1 MVDKELLKGSTP
13 MLVLAV
19 LAERPSYG
27 YEIAK
32 RIEERSDGI
41 LEGKEG
47 TLYPLLHQLEA
58 KKLLRS
64 HKEEVAG
71 RTRKYYR
78 ITHKGKAELAKM
90 LSKWKSFSEA
100 VDKTVATAKN
110 LGVEFAT
117 GWSF

>member
-19 LAERPSYG
+19 LAEEPSYG

-32 RIEERSDGI
+32 RIEQRSEGI

-58 KKLLRS
+58 KKMLKS
-64 HKEEVAG
+64 FKEEVAG

-78 ITHKGKAELAKM
+78 ITQRGKGELAKM
-90 LSKWKSFSEA
+90 LSQWKTFSEA
-100 VDKTVATAKN
+100 VDKTVATVKN